1 MNKGLFYRLLSPWL
15 YSLALLLLA
24 PALLAAERPHVY
36 SGTLG
41 KMPIVV
47 ELDLSDPG
55 EISGRYFYRKYH
67 HDIPL
72 SGQVVGDTVLNLQ
85 EGAEDY
91 QHTSR
96 PQFHLDKRDKSALK
110 GQWEG
115 PGGKVF
121 KVILAET
128 PIESPPAGSD
138 PFWYEIYERSPYD
151 FERLKGL
158 SLRQEKQQDFMG
170 YKLQWWLEPV
180 SKIRMF
186 EVVSGYPEVQLSL
199 INRQLRARLWSEVI
213 GYHSCMLGGS
223 AMGADYLQTVTPRL
237 LSKNIV
243 SLSIFTSY
251 SCGGAHPDFGDS
263 PLNLNAR
270 TGEQLGLEDVLW
282 LGDGPAFHYR
292 DAGQDEGVESA
303 VDFNI
308 VADYRR
314 EKFVPWLIA
323 ELQEVAPE
331 EMRKPAAQEDECDYS
346 DPEVWNFPAWYF
358 TAEGIY
364 FYPYFP
370 RVMRPCDGPEWPIV
384 PYSSIQEH
392 PGRVDLSLPD

>member
-55 EISGRYFYRKYH
+55 GISGRYFYRKYH
-67 HDIPL
+67 HDL
-72 SGQVVGDTVLNLQ
+72 QLTGALDGQHLTLH
-85 EGAEDY
+85 EGKEEY
-91 QHTSR
+91 GEKPR
-96 PQFHLDKRDKSALK
+96 PQLRLNRTVDGWQ
-110 GQWEG
+110 GQWQNSQ
-115 PGGKVF
+115 GKRFAVTL
-121 KVILAET
+121 VEQ
-128 PIESPPAGSD
+128 PIEEPPAGAD
-138 PFWYEIYERSPYD
+138 PFWFSVYKQSPYE
-151 FERLKGL
+151 FLRLKELPLQPG
-158 SLRQEKQQDFMG
+158 KQQEFMG
-170 YKLQWWLEPV
+170 YTLQWWTEPV
-180 SKIRMF
+180 SKLSAF
-186 EVVSGYPEVQLSL
+186 EVVSGYPQMQREQ
-199 INRQLRARLWSEVI
+199 INQQLRARLRKDVIAYHQCKLNGSSGWSE
-213 GYHSCMLGGS
+213 YS
-223 AMGADYLQTVTPRL
+223 QKVTPRL
-237 LSKNIV
+237 LTADIV
-243 SLSIFTSY
+243 SLSIFTNY
-251 SCGGAHPDFGDS
+251 DCGGAHPDFGDS

-303 VDFNI
+303 VDFNT

-346 DPEVWNFPAWYF
+346 DPDVWNFPAWYF